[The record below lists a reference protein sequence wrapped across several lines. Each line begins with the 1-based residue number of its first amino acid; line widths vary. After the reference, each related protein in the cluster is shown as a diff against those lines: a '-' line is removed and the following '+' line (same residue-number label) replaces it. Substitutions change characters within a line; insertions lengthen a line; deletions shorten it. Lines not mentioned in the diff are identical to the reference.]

1 MHPQSVEDG
10 TGITEWNIDG
20 MADIQIYNKLKEMG
34 INITSYK
41 WMIATDKQ
49 AANRI
54 VAGFT
59 DSLKTGGTTI
69 TQNKIK

>member
-1 MHPQSVEDG
+1 M
-10 TGITEWNIDG
+10 G
-20 MADIQIYNKLKEMG
+20 MNVIA
-34 INITSYK
+34 YK
-41 WMIATDKQ
+41 WKGTTDKH

>member
-1 MHPQSVEDG
+1 
-10 TGITEWNIDG
+10 